1 VTVVI
6 KTVVTVMNTMTV
18 ITMTA
23 NTVDREGL
31 QMKRLLTQGGEQHD
45 KELGNETDKE
55 LGNALAE
62 HLAHRDWANRIAQ
75 LQLSG
80 PTLDHGDP
88 RHCCWCF
95 NPARSVSR
103 ADSPFAILMSDRSR
117 PIALC
122 ARTANTHADHA
133 TVAAFRHRRLAQLEG
148 VCVSRVA
155 SGVVDVLRRG
165 WPVWSMAL
173 AVKRILPRL

>member
-1 VTVVI
+1 VTAVI
-6 KTVVTVMNTMTV
+6 KTMVTVMNTMTM
-18 ITMTA
+18 IKMTT
-23 NTVDREGL
+23 NTIDRAGL

-148 VCVSRVA
+148 VCIWRVA